1 MQKFGAAAKAEIF
14 KPQNIKKGHLS
25 CSDSSVSF
33 AFRLNLST
41 VHTNDFLHTRCHPLS
56 ALLCPDMP
64 LAVVSLVSDNQ
75 QAEHALC

>member
-1 MQKFGAAAKAEIF
+1 MQKFGATAKAEIF
-14 KPQNIKKGHLS
+14 KAQNIKRFR

-41 VHTNDFLHTRCHPLS
+41 MYTNDFLYTSCRPLS

-64 LAVVSLVSDNQ
+64 LAVVPLVSDNQ